1 MDIEKL
7 LAGES
12 KAVEYKA
19 ERSGNS
25 KSYVKSVV
33 AFSNARGGVIVFGVD
48 DEAHEILGIP
58 SDKVFSDM
66 DAIANAVMD
75 SVAPQVM
82 PDITV
87 TTVHGKSLIL
97 LEVPAGRACPYYIKS
112 EGIENGVYVRVGA
125 TTRHADLEW
134 SRMLGQE
141 CASGGFDRLPH
152 RGATVTEDQIDALCE
167 RMYEVALSRAS
178 MDRHGLIHKVTK
190 SQLISWGLLCERDGE
205 LLPTNAFLILTGS
218 PELVKPLQCAV
229 FKDDSRTTFLDRRD
243 ISGDLMS
250 QIDGAYLYALEKMNM
265 GADLRGVVRR
275 DVYEIPAWSVRE
287 VITNAV
293 LHRSYVERS
302 STQVALYADRLEIG
316 SPGGVVRGF
325 SLERAMRGESRPRNE
340 ALAQAFLYM
349 NLIESWG
356 SGIPRVNRE
365 CVEVGLREPEFTDI
379 DGFLRVNL
387 WRPSADEF
395 AARLR
400 HEQPMETDRQSIS
413 VDRQSIEVDRQSIEV
428 SALPGASDRDGAI
441 LEIMRER
448 GEVTASELA
457 ELFGL
462 SKSRMRAVLQEMAEH
477 GLIVKVGDKR
487 YARYMLPQK

>member
-1 MDIEKL
+1 MDVEML
-7 LAGES
+7 LSGES

-19 ERSGNS
+19 ERPGNS

-48 DEAHEILGIP
+48 DKTREIIGIP
-58 SDKVFSDM
+58 SDRVFSDM
-66 DAIANAVMD
+66 DAISNAVMD

-82 PDITV
+82 PDISV
-87 TTVHGKSLIL
+87 TTVRGKTLIL
-97 LEVPAGRACPYYIKS
+97 LEVPAGRSCPYYIKS
-112 EGIENGVYVRVGA
+112 EGLENGVYVRVGA

-134 SRMLGQE
+134 ARVLGQE
-141 CASGGFDRLPH
+141 CASGGFDRLPR
-152 RGATVTEDQIDALCE
+152 RGATVTEDQINALCE

-178 MDRHGLIHKVTK
+178 EDRRGFIRKVSK
-190 SQLISWGLLCERDGE
+190 SQLVSWGVLCERDGE
-205 LLPTNAFLILTGS
+205 LLPTNAFLILTGDS
-218 PELVKPLQCAV
+218 ELVRPLQCAV
-229 FKDDSRTTFLDRRD
+229 FKDDSRATFLDRRD
-243 ISGDLMS
+243 VSGDLMA

-265 GADLRGVVRR
+265 GADLDGVVRR

-302 STQVALYADRLEIG
+302 STQVALYADRLEVS

-325 SLERAMRGESRPRNE
+325 TLERAMQGESRPRNE

-365 CVEVGLREPEFTDI
+365 CAEAGLRKPEFADI
-379 DGFLRVNL
+379 DGLLRVNL

-400 HEQPMETDRQSIS
+400 HEQPMRTDRQSMA
-413 VDRQSIEVDRQSIEV
+413 VDRQSIAVDGQSIEV
-428 SALPGASDRDGAI
+428 GVLPKASDRDKAV
-441 LEIMRER
+441 LELVGNG
-448 GEVTASELA
+448 GEASASELA
-457 ELFGL
+457 ESLGL
-462 SKSRMRAVLQEMAEH
+462 SKSRMRAVLQEMAGR

-487 YARYMLPQK
+487 YTRYVLPQK